1 MACRADKRLMCFGR
15 PFAFCCSD
23 SCGVCVLLVQSQCC
37 TDVRYWHK
45 ADIPF
50 ATPNVCFRGQSGHR
64 LGDNLW
70 QLALEPMGPLHV
82 VPITCE
88 GNECV
93 LHTSRSSQSVSPVL
107 RLQCRRRI
115 QIQTNPY
122 TALAVPRRRKRKA
135 RSSRKAGQ
143 ARSRQALVVH
153 PPRAHKASL
162 RPECSPRR
170 KVPRRPL
177 SHQTNS
183 VGALLKIF
191 RGQRVFKRP
200 LDVTTSA
207 IGT

>member
-1 MACRADKRLMCFGR
+1 MSLIG
-15 PFAFCCSD
+15 
-23 SCGVCVLLVQSQCC
+23 
-37 TDVRYWHK
+37 HK
-45 ADIPF
+45 ADIRER
-50 ATPNVCFRGQSGHR
+50 AKKVRFRGQSGHR

-162 RPECSPRR
+162 RPECGPRR

-183 VGALLKIF
+183 VGALLKILP
-191 RGQRVFKRP
+191 R
-200 LDVTTSA
+200 TTYFQTPA
-207 IGT
+207 